1 MKPLM
6 PIFVAALIAG
16 SPCLAAAD
24 ARLMVQPTGKDAF
37 LLSGEDLEGYTSG
50 EILLLYEANDGG
62 LADVVVSSGLGALAG
77 LRISSV
83 SPGVVNFTMKS
94 VRSMRD
100 GTGPMAQIR
109 LKGRITHLSGWLQ
122 NEEGSGTQ
130 PATEIVN
137 PETQPGPVS
146 PLPSSSDIKK
156 DAPAVFRRIES
167 AMDRFRAAAGEA
179 HENPGVIADRVLH
192 CENCGYGQNP
202 RILLSDGSSAARV
215 IIKLKNEARESP
227 DFVISGGKCTLFQ
240 QGDSGEWIMEI
251 IPEKGALNTSVT
263 AITSREMIEYPLA
276 VAPPLAV
283 FDAARA
289 EQVVVEFV
297 RWANEAAI
305 K

>member
-130 PATEIVN
+130 PATEIVI
-137 PETQPGPVS
+137 PK
-146 PLPSSSDIKK
+146 PSQ
-156 DAPAVFRRIES
+156 ARFRRFLHRRTS
-167 AMDRFRAAAGEA
+167 KRTRLPYFAVSRAPWTVFA
-179 HENPGVIADRVLH
+179 
-192 CENCGYGQNP
+192 P
-202 RILLSDGSSAARV
+202 RPARPT
-215 IIKLKNEARESP
+215 KTPA
-227 DFVISGGKCTLFQ
+227 
-240 QGDSGEWIMEI
+240 
-251 IPEKGALNTSVT
+251 
-263 AITSREMIEYPLA
+263 
-276 VAPPLAV
+276 
-283 FDAARA
+283 
-289 EQVVVEFV
+289 
-297 RWANEAAI
+297 
-305 K
+305 